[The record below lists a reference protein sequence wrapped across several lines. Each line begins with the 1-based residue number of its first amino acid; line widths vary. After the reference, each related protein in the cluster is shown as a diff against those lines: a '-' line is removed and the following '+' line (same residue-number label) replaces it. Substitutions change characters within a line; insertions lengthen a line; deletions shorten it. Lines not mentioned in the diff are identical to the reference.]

1 MNFIKHFFSKK
12 RNVLVFYAAIILAVS
27 YFTYFKNYDY
37 PPSVFWDEN
46 YHIASAQ
53 KYLTGGMFMEPHPP
67 LGKLFVA
74 LGEKILQ
81 PNKAIPAAELHKFTQ
96 TDYIKNFPA
105 GYSFKG
111 VRCCSAL
118 FAWLS
123 AIVCFGILYFIS
135 KNPHTSLVFSSF
147 YVFENALIV
156 HSRSA
161 MLEGGHLFFIL
172 LAILYFVYLAQKSSR
187 KTLLNYFV
195 LGILVGLDIS
205 VKATGAITAFL
216 FPFLF
221 FLDYKYQ
228 GSTLISKRVLDICK
242 KMIIKGLFFTIGSTA
257 IFSLVWYIHFSLGKF
272 AADGKFY
279 KASEEYK
286 EIMTKGLTSDPKYF
300 PTMLKDNLAYMA
312 NYNKG
317 VPKLDVCKPDENGSK
332 AFGHNFFVFLGG

>member
-53 KYLTGGMFMEPHPP
+53 KYLTGVMFMEPHPP

-96 TDYIKNFPA
+96 TDYIKDFPA

-111 VRCCSAL
+111 VRFFSAL

-123 AIVCFGILYFIS
+123 AIIFFYVLYFVS
-135 KNPHTSLVFSSF
+135 KNPHTSLLFSSL
-147 YVFENALIV
+147 YIFENALIT

-161 MLEGGHLFFIL
+161 MLEGSHLFFIL
-172 LAILYFVYLAQKSSR
+172 LAVLYFVYLVQKLSR

-195 LGILVGLDIS
+195 LGILTGLAIS

-221 FLDYKYQ
+221 FLDIKHQ
-228 GSTLISKRVLDICK
+228 GPSLMLTSRTVLD
-242 KMIIKGLFFTIGSTA
+242 A
-257 IFSLVWYIHFSLGKF
+257 
-272 AADGKFY
+272 
-279 KASEEYK
+279 
-286 EIMTKGLTSDPKYF
+286 
-300 PTMLKDNLAYMA
+300 
-312 NYNKG
+312 
-317 VPKLDVCKPDENGSK
+317 
-332 AFGHNFFVFLGG
+332 